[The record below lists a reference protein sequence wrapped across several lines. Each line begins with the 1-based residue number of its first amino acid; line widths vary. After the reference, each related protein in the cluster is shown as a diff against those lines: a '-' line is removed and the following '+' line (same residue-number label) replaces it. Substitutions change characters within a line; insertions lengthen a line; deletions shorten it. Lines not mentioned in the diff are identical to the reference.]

1 MPVILNNKNMAIS
14 DIVYQNKDVLDIF
27 SGKDYPKFIL
37 MNSSLFPPVGIFP
50 SFKKMTP
57 KENI

>member
-14 DIVYQNKDVLDIF
+14 DRVYQNKDVLDIF
-27 SGKDYPKFIL
+27 SDEDYPMFIL
-37 MNSSLFPPVGIFP
+37 LNLNTFSSGYFPIL
-50 SFKKMTP
+50 KKMTP